1 MSGSG
6 LLGFLISL
14 IVLFGVGAIFFLTI
28 DRVAKDAFLATIAK
42 IAVGCLFLIAFIMA
56 VANVLGFGGAA
67 LATSPMGVI
76 IFAIGV
82 LILVA
87 VLYLVDI
94 VLDWI
99 GRNMGIAGEVV
110 TVIKFIISV
119 VALVAL
125 LYLAGNAL
133 LSGGS
138 LELFHG
144 LRLAR

>member
-6 LLGFLISL
+6 LLGFSISI

-56 VANVLGFGGAA
+56 VANVLGFGGGAFS
-67 LATSPMGVI
+67 TSPMGVI

-87 VLYLVDI
+87 VLYLVDL

-99 GRNMGIAGEVV
+99 GKNMGIAGEVV

-119 VALVAL
+119 MALVAL

-138 LELFHG
+138 LELFKGMH
-144 LRLAR
+144 LAR